1 MIRSTLSEV
10 VQPYEISRYNS
21 DIFLQGINFTTNV
34 LMLSILKIRQIGQ
47 IYYISNRFLYIVVNY
62 LFKCI
67 ALNKALSVCPL
78 KRVTP
83 HMDNYYRNVMMC
95 SIKTKYNQ

>member
-21 DIFLQGINFTTNV
+21 DILVFLQGINFTTNV

-47 IYYISNRFLYIVVNY
+47 IY
-62 LFKCI
+62 
-67 ALNKALSVCPL
+67 
-78 KRVTP
+78 
-83 HMDNYYRNVMMC
+83 
-95 SIKTKYNQ
+95 

>member
-10 VQPYEISRYNS
+10 VQPYEISRYIS

-47 IYYISNRFLYIVVNY
+47 IY
-62 LFKCI
+62 
-67 ALNKALSVCPL
+67 
-78 KRVTP
+78 
-83 HMDNYYRNVMMC
+83 
-95 SIKTKYNQ
+95 